1 VVRTELSTTKRGSVY
16 IAEYAGLEAEDMRTA
31 FTITALADGVATGT
45 PLTWSVEGYVN
56 EARQLSTTDPVEL
69 ALFNALLIYV
79 DSVAAAG

>member
-1 VVRTELSTTKRGSVY
+1 MKIIDTEKKDSVWQVQY
-16 IAEYAGLEAEDMRTA
+16 SGLDAEDMRILYD
-31 FTITALADGVATGT
+31 FVPMADGEEVGT

-56 EARQLSTTDPVEL
+56 EARQLSSTDPVEL